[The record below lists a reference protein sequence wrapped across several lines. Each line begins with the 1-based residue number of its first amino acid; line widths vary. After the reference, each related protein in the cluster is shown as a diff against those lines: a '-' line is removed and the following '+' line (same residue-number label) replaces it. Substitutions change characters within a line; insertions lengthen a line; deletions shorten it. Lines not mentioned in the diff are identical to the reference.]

1 VAAATVIRSEGHHR
15 EELGFWGEPGQRV
28 FAAVTTPAVPPSGI
42 AVLCPSLF
50 SEHLAGYPQDVW
62 LAEALAGAGL
72 VSARLHYRG
81 TGHSDGEAGDLDLDT
96 MVEDV
101 LATAARLA
109 GDGVPVVLVGTR
121 LGALVAAGASTA
133 LGGAPVVLV
142 EPCLDAGRF
151 LAEVLRVRRMR
162 EVLAGVARPV
172 VAAEMVADLERGQVV
187 DALGFPATA
196 RWWQSFAGR
205 PLDTLLGD
213 EPRPAYVVV
222 PPSGARGDVEALAQG
237 RADRGWPVEAVAAWD
252 PHDWWLMKPRPAPDE
267 ERLGAVVA
275 WMAAAVAA

>member
-1 VAAATVIRSEGHHR
+1 VVRSEGHRR
-15 EELGFWGEPGQRV
+15 EELGFWGEPGERV
-28 FAAVTTPAVPPSGI
+28 FAAVTTPAGPPAGV

-50 SEHLAGYPQDVW
+50 SEHLAAYPQDVW
-62 LAEALAGAGL
+62 LAGALADAGL
-72 VSARLHYRG
+72 VAARLHYRG
-81 TGHSDGEAGDLDLDT
+81 SGHSDGETGDLDLDT

-109 GDGVPVVLVGTR
+109 GDGVPVVPVGTR
-121 LGALVAAGASTA
+121 LGALVAAAASTA

-142 EPCLDAGRF
+142 EPCLDAGHF
-151 LAEVLRVRRMR
+151 LAEVLRIRRMR
-162 EVLAGVARPV
+162 EVLAGVPQPV

-187 DALGFPATA
+187 DAIGFPATA

-213 EPRPAYVVV
+213 EPRPTYVVV
-222 PPSGARGDVEALAQG
+222 PPSGARGDVEALAQR
-237 RADRGWPVEAVAAWD
+237 RADQGWPVDAVAAWD

-275 WMAAAVAA
+275 WIAGVVGP